1 VAEEIRGEEMGATR
15 VTRDEG
21 IAVVATLGKVTV
33 VAEEVV
39 LVQAA
44 VGVHRAV
51 VEVHR
56 VVVEVH
62 RVVAIPGEGEGDED
76 RFFHQTG

>member
-1 VAEEIRGEEMGATR
+1 MVEEIRREEMGAKR

-21 IAVVATLGKVTV
+21 IAVVVILGEVTM

-44 VGVHRAV
+44 VGVHRA
-51 VEVHR
+51 
-56 VVVEVH
+56 VVEVH